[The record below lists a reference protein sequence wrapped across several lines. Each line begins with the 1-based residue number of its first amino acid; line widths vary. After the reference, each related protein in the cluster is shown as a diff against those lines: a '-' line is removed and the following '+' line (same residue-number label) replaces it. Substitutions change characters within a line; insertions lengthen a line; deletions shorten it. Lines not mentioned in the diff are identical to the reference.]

1 MAVLK
6 MKNIRIAVAKNDL
19 KKCVSFLQK
28 AGVVQIKQT
37 EQIEGFETKDFLS
50 QRLTFER
57 MVSSASNALE
67 ILDKKS
73 PEKKGMLSFLNGR
86 KEIDEEAYQKMVSKS
101 TSTIMY
107 CYDIISLDKQYYD
120 ELAEIGRINIELDE
134 LFGWRGLDVPTGFK
148 GTKSTACFIGSFA
161 NSLTAGEIGALLEEK
176 GYQNTAEIEV
186 VSTSK
191 IQTNVFISCLKSD
204 ADLLESTLRKCGF
217 NYVSSPSNT
226 LVPIERI
233 EELEI
238 RKAGLEADSKQILA
252 LIEEYSQFR
261 EEIEFFVDYYSS
273 RAKRYELYGELKQS
287 ENTAIIDGF
296 IPEKFAEKIK
306 NATEEKFSAAVEIT
320 QPSDDEEVPVALS
333 NNSFTRPCE
342 SLVSMYS
349 MPSKRDVDP
358 TSPMAVFFYI
368 FFGMMLSDAGYG
380 LLIVMGC
387 LIGLL
392 KFNLEENWKN
402 NLKMFLFCGIST
414 CFWGVLFGGFFG
426 DLIPQVAKT
435 YFDTEIVMPQLLDP
449 IKDALPLLILGI
461 AMGVIHIY
469 YGMAMNFYNLC
480 RLGKVKDA
488 IFDVGLWFVTLT
500 GAIIAIVGAMGG
512 YSNITPYG
520 LYVLG
525 AGAVGLVLTQG
536 RNNKGAGK
544 IIGGIASLYDITSY
558 ASDMLSYSRLMAL
571 GLATGVFAQ
580 VINQLG
586 IGKGVGGVIK
596 FVIIFIIGNAIS
608 FAMNA
613 LGAYVH
619 TIRLQYVE
627 FFGKFYEGG
636 GQEFKPFSL
645 KTKFFRLK
653 K

>member
-6 MKNIRIAVAKNDL
+6 MKNIRIAVANKDL

-28 AGVVQIKQT
+28 AGVVEIKQT
-37 EQIEGFETKDFLS
+37 EQLEGFGKKDYLS

-57 MVSSASNALE
+57 MVSTAENALE
-67 ILDKKS
+67 ILNKKA

-86 KEIDEEAYQKMVSKS
+86 KEIDEVSYQKMVSKS

-107 CYDIISLDKQYYD
+107 CYDIVSLEKQYSD
-120 ELAEIGRINIELDE
+120 ECAEIGRITIEIDELD
-134 LFGWRGLDVPTGFK
+134 GWRSLDMPTGFK
-148 GTKSTACFIGSFA
+148 GTKHTACFIGSFA
-161 NSLTAGEIGALLEEK
+161 ESLTAGEIASLLQEK
-176 GYQNTAEIEV
+176 GYEGTAEIEV
-186 VSTSK
+186 VSSSK

-204 ADLLESTLRKCGF
+204 AEQLESVLRKCGY
-217 NYVSSPSNT
+217 NYVSSPSAT
-226 LVPIERI
+226 LVPVERI
-233 EELEI
+233 KELEL
-238 RKAGLEADSKQILA
+238 RKNGLEADSKQILL
-252 LIEEYSQFR
+252 LIEKFSTFR

-273 RAKRYELYGELKQS
+273 RAKRYELYGDLKQS
-287 ENTAIIDGF
+287 ENTAIIDGY
-296 IPEKFAEKIK
+296 IPEKFAEKIQE
-306 NATEEKFSAAVEIT
+306 NLEEKFAAAVEIT
-320 QPSDDEEVPVALS
+320 DPEEDEEVPVALS
-333 NNSFTRPCE
+333 NNSLTRPCE

-349 MPSKRDVDP
+349 MPSKNDVDP
-358 TSPMAVFFYI
+358 TSPMAFFFYI

-380 LLIVMGC
+380 LLIVLGC
-387 LIGLL
+387 TIGLL
-392 KFNLEENWKN
+392 KFNLEDNWKN

-414 CFWGVLFGGFFG
+414 CFWGILFGGFFG
-426 DLIPQVAKT
+426 DLIPQIAST
-435 YFDTEIVMPQLLDP
+435 YFGKTIAMPKLLDP
-449 IKDALPLLILGI
+449 ISDALPLLILGI
-461 AMGVIHIY
+461 AMGVVHIY
-469 YGMAMNFYNLC
+469 YGMALNFYNLC
-480 RLGKVKDA
+480 RRGKVLDA

-500 GAIIAIVGAMGG
+500 GAVVAIVGAMGG

-520 LYVLG
+520 LYILA

-544 IIGGIASLYDITSY
+544 VIGGIASLYDITSY

-586 IGKGVGGVIK
+586 IGTGVVGVIK
-596 FVIIFIIGNAIS
+596 FVIIFVIGNAIS

-636 GQEFKPFSL
+636 GKEFKPFNL

>member
-1 MAVLK
+1 

-28 AGVVQIKQT
+28 AGVVEIKQT
-37 EQIEGFETKDFLS
+37 EQLEGFCKKDYLS

-57 MVSSASNALE
+57 SVSTASNALE
-67 ILDKKS
+67 ILDKKA

-86 KEIDEEAYQKMVSKS
+86 KEIDEDTYYKMVSKS

-107 CYDIISLDKQYYD
+107 CYDIVSLDKQYS
-120 ELAEIGRINIELDE
+120 EEIAEIGRINIEIDE
-134 LFGWRGLDVPTGFK
+134 LNGWRALDVPTGFK
-148 GTKSTACFIGSFA
+148 GTKHTACFIGSFA
-161 NSLTAGEIGALLEEK
+161 KDLTAGEIITLLQEK
-176 GYQNTAEIEV
+176 GYENTAEIEV
-186 VSTSK
+186 VSSSK

-204 ADLLESTLRKCGF
+204 AEQLESALRKCGF
-217 NYVSSPSNT
+217 NYVSSPNT
-226 LVPIERI
+226 NFSPIERI
-233 EELEI
+233 NQLEL
-238 RKAGLEADSKQILA
+238 RKAGLEADSQQILA
-252 LIEEYSQFR
+252 LIEKLAEFR

-273 RAKRYELYGELKQS
+273 RAKRYELYGDLKQS

-296 IPEKFAEKIK
+296 IPEKYAGKISE
-306 NATEEKFSAAVEIT
+306 AVEEKFAAAVEIT
-320 QPSDDEEVPVALS
+320 EPKEDEEVPVALS

-349 MPSKRDVDP
+349 MPSKSDVDP
-358 TSPMAVFFYI
+358 TSPMAFFFYV

-380 LLIVMGC
+380 LLIVLGC
-387 LIGLL
+387 AIGLL

-402 NLKMFLFCGIST
+402 NLKLFLFCGIST
-414 CFWGVLFGGFFG
+414 CIWGVVFGGFFG
-426 DLIPQVAKT
+426 DLIPQIAST
-435 YFDTEIVMPQLLDP
+435 YFDTTIVMPKLLDP
-449 IKDALPLLILGI
+449 ISDALPLLILGI
-461 AMGVIHIY
+461 SMGVVHIY

-480 RLGKVKDA
+480 RQGKVLDA
-488 IFDVGLWFVTLT
+488 FFDVGLWFVTLT
-500 GAIIAIVGAMGG
+500 GAIISIVGAMGG
-512 YSNITPYG
+512 YASVTPYG
-520 LYVLG
+520 LYILG
-525 AGAVGLVLTQG
+525 AGALGLVLTQG
-536 RNNKGAGK
+536 RKSKGAGK

-586 IGKGVGGVIK
+586 IGKGVGGIIK
-596 FVIIFIIGNAIS
+596 FVIIFVIGNAIS

-636 GQEFKPFSL
+636 GKEFKPFNL
-645 KTKFFRLK
+645 KTKFYRLK